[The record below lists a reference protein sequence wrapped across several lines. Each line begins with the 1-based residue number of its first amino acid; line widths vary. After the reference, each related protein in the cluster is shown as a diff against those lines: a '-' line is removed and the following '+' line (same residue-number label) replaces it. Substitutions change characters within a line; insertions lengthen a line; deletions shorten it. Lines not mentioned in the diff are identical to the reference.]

1 MRKIK
6 RFVLGVVVIVVGCS
20 FFFMDFGAL
29 TSETSVNSN
38 TGRFALSESAG
49 IEKGINVSG
58 VTYLYVEGGE
68 EFDGVLG
75 AELEEE
81 LDEELEEELY
91 RISSR
96 VMKVAKLK
104 DKFDGQLVAVAVI
117 WEDIDYTPLY
127 SQSEMEIL
135 FFFSS
140 SGESEYFEKFRNE
153 KFGGKKVVVRFNSS
167 QGHQVIKKGEIN
179 LKDTSYG
186 VFSLKYYKRHLAE
199 RIADRIASKVGDFG
213 G

>member
-1 MRKIK
+1 VRKIK
-6 RFVLGVVVIVVGCS
+6 RFVLGVVVIVVGSS
-20 FFFMDFGAL
+20 FIFMDFGAL
-29 TSETSVNSN
+29 TSETLVNSN

-81 LDEELEEELY
+81 LY

-96 VMKVAKLK
+96 VMKVGKLK

-135 FFFSS
+135 FSFHLQVKASISRSSETRS
-140 SGESEYFEKFRNE
+140 SGERRLS
-153 KFGGKKVVVRFNSS
+153 
-167 QGHQVIKKGEIN
+167 
-179 LKDTSYG
+179 
-186 VFSLKYYKRHLAE
+186 
-199 RIADRIASKVGDFG
+199 
-213 G
+213 